1 MPPHSR
7 WPPKSAVRIPPEKGT
22 TLKTR
27 STQRRPRKSSPG
39 VLLSKSR
46 FFFQILREMILSLNK
61 KMMQIYYYNSCEHFT
76 PVCCHRPFA
85 LISCMSSPQN
95 LVVTASNALT
105 SALTEHPGMDVS
117 LGEKKTR
124 SRWDKLVY
132 LWEFLVWDLIY
143 MHLMHIWGR
152 EERLKVCMF
161 FVYCRLSMFSLV
173 VIT

>member
-1 MPPHSR
+1 MAAKIGRAYSSR
-7 WPPKSAVRIPPEKGT
+7 KRDHIEDTVDEET
-22 TLKTR
+22 
-27 STQRRPRKSSPG
+27 STKIKPWN
-39 VLLSKSR
+39 VVKSR
-46 FFFQILREMILSLNK
+46 LFFAKCSVKRFCRWTRRWCRFIITIVVQ
-61 KMMQIYYYNSCEHFT
+61 HFT

-85 LISCMSSPQN
+85 LSSCINSPQN

-105 SALTEHPGMDVS
+105 SALTEHPDMDVS

-143 MHLMHIWGR
+143 IHLMHIWGR